1 MKSDALDHPLPRRRY
16 KLLIAYDGSNFR
28 GWQKQSPAPGI
39 APGIAPSPDPAIVAD
54 DPNVSAPGSPG
65 GDAPSLPIPAPRTVA
80 AVLEDAIARTVGQ
93 PIRLVGASR
102 TDAGVHA
109 LGQVAHFD
117 AATRIP
123 TERLAQAIN
132 ARLPRDL
139 EVLSACAVPDTF
151 DAITDATS
159 KQYRYRIFNAPQ
171 KPLAVR
177 HLVYHCWRPLD
188 LDAMADAAR
197 RLVGTH
203 DFAGFAAADHGRVT
217 TVRTIFDCH
226 VESHPLT
233 QVAAQAFFP
242 PPPQATPPAHAL
254 QPPAPPGGTS
264 PSDLPAAPASPE
276 GHRFPPR
283 EVHVVVT
290 GSGFLYNMV
299 RIIAGTLVEVGWGRL
314 KPEVVTEVL
323 ATQNRR
329 LAGST
334 LSPNGLCLEW
344 IKHRELNPPPQQ

>member
-1 MKSDALDHPLPRRRY
+1 MTDTPPQSDAPDLSLPRRRY
-16 KLLIAYDGSNFR
+16 KLVLAYDGSNFR
-28 GWQKQSPAPGI
+28 GWQKQPPPG
-39 APGIAPSPDPAIVAD
+39 
-54 DPNVSAPGSPG
+54 SAPGSAPAPG
-65 GDAPSLPIPAPRTVA
+65 SDAGDPADSAPGSAGGYVQSPPSAPRTVA
-80 AVLEDAIARTVGQ
+80 GVMEDAIARTVGQ
-93 PIRLVGASR
+93 PIKLVGASR

-132 ARLPRDL
+132 ARLPNDI
-139 EVLSACAVPDTF
+139 EVLSAAVVPDTF
-151 DAITDATS
+151 DAITDAVS

-188 LDAMADAAR
+188 LDAMSDAAR
-197 RLVGTH
+197 RLIGTH

-226 VESHPLT
+226 VELHPLAH
-233 QVAAQAFFP
+233 VAASAFFP
-242 PPPQATPPAHAL
+242 PSSDP
-254 QPPAPPGGTS
+254 TS
-264 PSDLPAAPASPE
+264 VAFDLASTPASPE

-283 EVHVVVT
+283 ELHVVVT

-314 KPEVVTEVL
+314 MPEVVTEVL

-334 LSPNGLCLEW
+334 LPPNGLCLEW
-344 IKHRELNPPPQQ
+344 IKHKE